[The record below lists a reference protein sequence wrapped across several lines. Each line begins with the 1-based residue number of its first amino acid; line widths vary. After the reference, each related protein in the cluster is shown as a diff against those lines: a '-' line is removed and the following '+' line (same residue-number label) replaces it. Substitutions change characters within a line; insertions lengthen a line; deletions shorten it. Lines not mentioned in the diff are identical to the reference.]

1 MRIFQIYVDGP
12 FGEGHQEWHK
22 YEVAILVGGGIG
34 VTPFASIMRDLVH
47 RSQTPGWSKCKKV
60 RGVTGVEGVG
70 GKEGAGGGLR

>member
-1 MRIFQIYVDGP
+1 M
-12 FGEGHQEWHK
+12 
-22 YEVAILVGGGIG
+22 
-34 VTPFASIMRDLVH
+34 PFASIMRDLVH